1 MVLLKLTLQ
10 VLYTHISNI
19 EKQPLTTTGSPLYIK
34 CKHFFIVTFVIPK
47 ERDCHEIY
55 LTLLKL
61 SCPGKKEHAFLN
73 VPNNNNNR
81 EL

>member
-1 MVLLKLTLQ
+1 M
-10 VLYTHISNI
+10 LYTHISNI

-61 SCPGKKEHAFLN
+61 SCPGNKYLYFNCLY
-73 VPNNNNNR
+73 
-81 EL
+81 